1 MLTAKLSTRSNTA
14 FEKWPDHLL
23 QHRQYRKNAHHNC
36 THRRR
41 QNLYAVPQWKTLA
54 APPFSLLDN
63 LNAVDDAID
72 NNAEIAEAIV
82 ELGLQAFDISETL
95 GRSDSHWHNT
105 AKVNDF
111 AKAHSTIRQFYRDWS
126 AEGAL
131 ERDLVTSSVLEDLR
145 GYLPSGR
152 RNVLLPGAGIGRL
165 VFDLTYHGYNA
176 TGNEISY
183 HQLLAS
189 NWVLNHTMHAK
200 QYALYPFAT
209 TFTNLRS
216 RSQQLKEVQIPDVH
230 PATALAE
237 RLRNGDVVGEMNM
250 HAGDFA
256 TTYTSTEQR
265 SSFDAVVSIFFID
278 TAPNLIKYIEAVR
291 NCLADGGIWINV
303 GPLLWHFD
311 EQSIKQSGQN
321 HSREG
326 GSRKQN
332 LGIAEPGSFELT
344 DEEVILLVQKMGFD
358 MVTHDVFES
367 GPGLGY
373 IQDPES
379 MLQNLYQCSHWVVRK
394 RAEITT

>member
-1 MLTAKLSTRSNTA
+1 MVTAKLSIRSDTA
-14 FEKWPDHLL
+14 FEKLPDHLL
-23 QHRQYRKNAHHNC
+23 QHRQYRKNAHYNC

-41 QNLYAVPQWKTLA
+41 QNLYAVQQWKMLA

-63 LNAVDDAID
+63 LNAVDNAID
-72 NNAEIAEAIV
+72 DNAEIAEAIV
-82 ELGLQAFDISETL
+82 ELGLQAFNISDTL
-95 GRSDSHWHNT
+95 GRGESHWHNT
-105 AKVNDF
+105 AKMNDL

-126 AEGAL
+126 AEGAI
-131 ERDLVTSSVLEDLR
+131 ERDLVTSTVLEDLE
-145 GYLPSGR
+145 GHLQSGR

-165 VFDLTYHGYNA
+165 VFDLAYYGYNA

-189 NWVLNHTMHAK
+189 NWVLNHTMHAR

-230 PATALAE
+230 PETALAE
-237 RLRNGDVVGEMNM
+237 KMRNGDVVGEMNM

-256 TTYTSTEQR
+256 TTYTSTEQK
-265 SSFDAVVSIFFID
+265 SAFDAVVSVFFID
-278 TAPNLIKYIEAVR
+278 TAPNLIKYIEAVS

-311 EQSIKQSGQN
+311 EKSIKHPGQN
-321 HSREG
+321 HSQEG
-326 GSRKQN
+326 LGRGQN

-344 DEEVILLVQKMGFD
+344 DKEVILLLQKMGFD
-358 MVTHDVFES
+358 MVTHDVLAS
-367 GPGLGY
+367 APGLGY

-394 RAEITT
+394 KAKIPT